1 MTVRAAVSD
10 EEIRLCFPVMQQLRP
25 HLDADGFLAQ
35 VRRQQHEGYRLAMA
49 LAADQVVA
57 VAGYRLGQNL
67 AWGRYMYI
75 DDLVTDASRR
85 SSGHGAKLLRWL
97 RQTACEAGCAELHLD
112 SGVQR
117 HDAHRFYLVHGMKIA
132 SHHFSE
138 ELSEG

>member
-1 MTVRAAVSD
+1 
-10 EEIRLCFPVMQQLRP
+10 
-25 HLDADGFLAQ
+25 
-35 VRRQQHEGYRLAMA
+35 
-49 LAADQVVA
+49 
-57 VAGYRLGQNL
+57 
-67 AWGRYMYI
+67 MYI

-138 ELSEG
+138 ELSRG